1 MNQNL
6 SQHPAMNSTF
16 TITEQDA
23 TATSATLIIEP
34 LEQGYGH
41 TLGNSLRRVLLSS
54 LPGHAITKVK
64 INGVEHQFTTLEGMK
79 EDVVEMVL
87 NLKEIRIK
95 SDSTL
100 PGVLRLDVKG
110 PREVT
115 AADITAEGGFEIVNP
130 EQYIATLAAGKT
142 LKAEMM
148 VEPGFGYSVAS
159 ERKDISIGEIPL
171 DALFSPV
178 VKVAYRVE
186 STRVGRR
193 TDFDRIL
200 LAVQTTG
207 AIKPMDA
214 VHQAAQILARQFSQ
228 IFNPVLPATKQEEVQ
243 LSPEEAEILRL
254 TVEELD
260 LPTRIANALRKG
272 GFKTVGD
279 LAGVPKDTVA
289 KVKNLGGKSVD
300 LIDEAL
306 KKKGV
311 SLG

>member
-6 SQHPAMNSTF
+6 NQHPAMNATF
-16 TITEQDA
+16 TVTEQDA
-23 TATSATLIIEP
+23 TPTSATLIIEP

-41 TLGNSLRRVLLSS
+41 TLGNALRRVLLAS
-54 LPGHAITKVK
+54 LPGHAITKIKV
-64 INGVEHQFTTLEGMK
+64 NGVEHQFTTLDGLK

-95 SDSTL
+95 SDSTSA
-100 PGVLRLDVKG
+100 GVMRLDVKG
-110 PREVT
+110 PKEVT
-115 AADITAEGGFEIVNP
+115 AADITAEGGLEVINP
-130 EQYIATLAAGKT
+130 DLYIATLAAGKT
-142 LKAEMM
+142 LKVEMM
-148 VEPGFGYSVAS
+148 VEPGFGYSIAND
-159 ERKDISIGEIPL
+159 RKDIAIGEIPL

-178 VKVAYRVE
+178 VRVTYQVE

-200 LAVQTTG
+200 LTVQTTG
-207 AIKPMDA
+207 AIKPLEA
-214 VHQAAQILARQFSQ
+214 VQQAAQILSHQFTQ
-228 IFNPVLPATKQEEVQ
+228 VFNPTLPVTKQEEVQ
-243 LSPEEAEILRL
+243 LSPEEAEVLRL

-279 LAGVPKDTVA
+279 LAGTQKDTVA